1 MILLKR
7 IGKIVSLIDYLNN
20 EFKGANIN
28 VTFFFWIWCFFRL
41 MFLANYKF
49 LFSDKKWFRIVFT
62 IVFLFDFSLL
72 YFIIL
77 QFINCGVLH
86 SYFLFMFILGAV
98 LVDLI
103 RKKICGKNM

>member
-1 MILLKR
+1 MNLKGQILTLLFSF
-7 IGKIVSLIDYLNN
+7 GYGV
-20 EFKGANIN
+20 
-28 VTFFFWIWCFFRL
+28 FFRL